1 MRAAASLVPSL
12 SLWRRC
18 VHTRRRPWAH
28 AAAVAAGA
36 AALGD
41 AVTYTP
47 IAVFEGPFR
56 RCNGTPRQ
64 GALVPAA
71 KGRVRLLDDALA
83 SGGAAAL
90 DGLSGFSHCY
100 LLWHFSANQ
109 PSRSAAKVAPP
120 RLGGARVGVF
130 ATRSPHRPNALG
142 LTVVRVERVEGTCIH
157 VSGADLLDG
166 TPILDVKPYVPQYDA
181 YPTAHIP
188 DWLADAPVTAPQTVH
203 FSPAALAGLQAAAPG
218 LRFCSSAGDA
228 QATLVDALRSELRS
242 PYRRTSPSAKDDV
255 YAFYFDCL
263 DVRCVFSDDAVT
275 VVDIVHSPQHLAHDT
290 GDAHGGIAPSD
301 AATFGALLSPG
312 GMPCRVSDQLD
323 VMFRSNG
330 CLLGVPA
337 GPAAH
342 AGADAVLHYDW
353 RARQL
358 RVSASG
364 AATTALSVDDLLTS
378 RARGHKRLQ
387 ATAMYMLKGPVPG
400 GVSGWLRPGQRI
412 GVSALW
418 DALAAR
424 PPLDEAAYV
433 AWQHRAE
440 RGDDA
445 DDPE

>member
-1 MRAAASLVPSL
+1 MHAAAYLAPSL
-12 SLWRRC
+12 SLWRAVRC

-36 AALGD
+36 AALSD
-41 AVTYTP
+41 AVTYSP
-47 IAVFEGPFR
+47 VAVFEGPFK

-109 PSRSAAKVAPP
+109 PSRAAAKVAPP

-166 TPILDVKPYVPQYDA
+166 TPILDIKPYLPCYDSFPA
-181 YPTAHIP
+181 ASIP
-188 DWLADAPVTAPQTVH
+188 SWLADAPVTAPQTVH
-203 FSPAALAGLQAAAPG
+203 FSPAALAGLDAAAPS
-218 LRFCSSAGDA
+218 LRFCTSAEDA

-242 PYRRTSPSAKDDV
+242 PYRRTSPDAKEDV
-255 YAFYFDCL
+255 YAFFFDCL
-263 DVRCVFSDDAVT
+263 DVRCVFSADSVT
-275 VVDIVHSPQHLAHDT
+275 VIDIELANLAHDT
-290 GDAHGGIAPSD
+290 GDGDGIAPSD
-301 AATFGALLSPG
+301 AATFTALLSPG

-323 VMFRSNG
+323 VMFRANG

-342 AGADAVLHYDW
+342 AGADAVIHYDW
-353 RARQL
+353 RGRQL
-358 RVSASG
+358 RVSAVG
-364 AATTALSVDDLLTS
+364 AAPSALSVDDLLTS

-387 ATAMYMLKGPVPG
+387 ATAMFLLKGPVPG

-412 GVSALW
+412 GVAALW
-418 DALAAR
+418 DSLAAR
-424 PPLDEAAYV
+424 PPLDEAQYV
-433 AWQHRAE
+433 AWQQRAQ

-445 DDPE
+445 GDLE